1 MLVAEGRPV
10 DEYCVL
16 IVLTAN
22 DYLSDPNDTHD
33 TQSAYMGEYM
43 RGLGI

>member
-1 MLVAEGRPV
+1 MSIQTDRT
-10 DEYCVL
+10 DTL
-16 IVLTAN
+16 IAN